1 MNVDL
6 PDVEVV
12 HRASVYDS
20 NLSKSRGKGY
30 RNQANS
36 LVEVLIRPRISTDGL
51 IRPRSS
57 RCSSC
62 DQFFFFSHTNGLVR
76 LLDRGVDH
84 QLVFS
89 LSLSLFFALDGARS
103 GDSQY
108 RQESWFQS
116 PVQSDCPWVS
126 GMTAVPALPYNSVF
140 ESVPWYYQLPENCPH
155 FS

>member
-62 DQFFFFSHTNGLVR
+62 DQFFFFLIRMDLSAFSIEEWITSSSFL
-76 LLDRGVDH
+76 
-84 QLVFS
+84 S
-89 LSLSLFFALDGARS
+89 LSLSFSLSMVLDLETVNIDKNLGSNHRFNRIAH
-103 GDSQY
+103 GL
-108 RQESWFQS
+108 
-116 PVQSDCPWVS
+116 VV
-126 GMTAVPALPYNSVF
+126 
-140 ESVPWYYQLPENCPH
+140 
-155 FS
+155 